1 MSRLIAE
8 LLAAEEPL
16 FSLSLRQLEEVSGL
30 PGIDTRLTAEMIGKV
45 RLKTQELGLDA
56 DDTTGRE
63 LYKALV
69 NQIAKHDQHL
79 CHTIGGRVG
88 DSAAELIPKLKAAQ
102 EKVELNRDCWV
113 LKKSVAKEFLRQSP
127 PPQIMQLLGY
137 KSVDSMLKQ
146 ENIFELFGAL
156 RFAEEPDWLN
166 TFNQKYQSLQPSDFT
181 PRQIEVLIM
190 PERWANICQAFIA
203 KKKHNITHSKEMGVV
218 IMLPITTKR
227 IDGLT
232 LWALSL
238 LFHYINEVKLYS
250 TFFKLQ
256 QVKPDFGQIVVDTL
270 IADPD
275 QTAIMAGN
283 RIHWRVI
290 QRYFGKLEHEHHPE
304 IFQPHV
310 QPEDLHW
317 RAAEA
322 SLYKLDPEL
331 EFWADM
337 DYVGVIHDNRP
348 VVFNM
353 MDVAASYANKTPY
366 AKREIY
372 HFREALWNEVF
383 VRYMGTQV
391 LEDQILKQLDN
402 DLINPAK
409 LAVD

>member
-1 MSRLIAE
+1 MSRLIAQ
-8 LLAAEEPL
+8 LLAAEQPL

-30 PGIDTRLTAEMIGKV
+30 PAVDTRLTAEIIGKV
-45 RLKTQELGLDA
+45 RLKTEELGLDP
-56 DDTTGRE
+56 DDTTGQE
-63 LYKALV
+63 LYQALV
-69 NQIAKHDQHL
+69 HQLAKHDQHL

-88 DSAAELIPKLKAAQ
+88 DTAAELIPKIKAAQ
-102 EKVELNRDCWV
+102 DKVELDRDCWV

-127 PPQIMQLLGY
+127 PLKIMQLLGY
-137 KSVDSMLKQ
+137 KSVDSMLKS

-156 RFAEEPDWLN
+156 RFAEDPDWLN
-166 TFNQKYQSLQPSDFT
+166 GFNEKYKSLKPSDFT
-181 PRQIEVLIM
+181 TRRIEVLVM
-190 PERWANICQAFIA
+190 PERWASICQDFIA
-203 KKKHNITHSKEMGVV
+203 KKKHNVTHSKEMGVV
-218 IMLPITTKR
+218 IMLPIKAQR

-238 LFHYINEVKLYS
+238 LFHYINEVRLYS

-256 QVKPDFGQIVVDTL
+256 QVKPNFGQIVVDTL
-270 IADPD
+270 IADPS
-275 QTAIMAGN
+275 QAAIMAGN
-283 RIHWRVI
+283 QIHWRVI
-290 QRYFGKLEHEHHPE
+290 QRYFGKLEHERHPQ

-317 RAAEA
+317 RAAEVI
-322 SLYKLDPEL
+322 LYNLDPEL
-331 EFWADM
+331 KFWADM
-337 DYVGVIHDNRP
+337 DYVAVMYDNRP

-353 MDVAASYANKTPY
+353 MDVAASYANKTAY
-366 AKREIY
+366 GRREIY

-383 VRYMGTQV
+383 VRYLGTSV